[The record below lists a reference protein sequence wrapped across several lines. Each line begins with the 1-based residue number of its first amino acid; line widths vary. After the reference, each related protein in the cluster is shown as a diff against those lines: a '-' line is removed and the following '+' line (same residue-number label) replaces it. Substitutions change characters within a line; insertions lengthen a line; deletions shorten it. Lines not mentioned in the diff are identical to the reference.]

1 MKKNIC
7 ILCRDNDFAKKVAYV
22 LSRELDMFFADVDD
36 MIAYNLADL
45 MSIKDKIGEEY
56 INDKIKGQISM
67 VSSFENTI
75 YTLSIST
82 MNIMEEPQK
91 LQNDSLVI
99 FLDTPTKIRREQI
112 TKDNLVKIMRKIADI
127 FVTLDNKR
135 TKESA
140 NIIKKQILE
149 KYK

>member
-75 YTLSIST
+75 YTLSIRT

-112 TKDNLVKIMRKIADI
+112 TKDNLVKIMRKISDI

-140 NIIKKQILE
+140 NIIKKQILK

>member
-22 LSRELDMFFADVDD
+22 HSRELDMFFADVDD

-75 YTLSIST
+75 YTLSIRT

>member
-45 MSIKDKIGEEY
+45 MSIKEKIGEEY

-75 YTLSIST
+75 YTLSIRT

-91 LQNDSLVI
+91 LQSDSLVI
-99 FLDTPTKIRREQI
+99 FLDTPTKIGREQI